1 MEARRETPTR
11 GYNSTGSRG
20 QMVSQQSQAPDEI
33 LVVDD
38 TPANLR
44 LLSQILVEH
53 GYRVRAVTSGARAL
67 ESAQTSP
74 PSLVLLDIRM
84 PEMSGY
90 EVCER
95 LKASERTRHIPV
107 IFISALDDVEDKVRA
122 FHMGGVDYITK
133 PFQIGEVLA
142 RTETHLALRRLQ
154 EQLRD
159 RNRRYE
165 RELALAG
172 RIQASFL
179 PSSIPNVP
187 GWQIAARLVPSRET
201 SGDFYDLVPLPDG
214 RWGIVIGDVA
224 DKGAGAALFM
234 ALSWSLI
241 RTYLAEHPFAPALAF
256 DAVNRRILQDT
267 LGTEFVTGF
276 LGVLDPGS
284 GRLTYANA
292 GHCPGLLL
300 RADGEVDWLT
310 RTGMALG
317 VVDDA
322 AWEEEQVDLESGDLL
337 VLYTDG
343 VTETPDP
350 DGALFRMPR
359 LQLAV
364 QAYRSA
370 GPVEIL
376 ESVLD
381 EVATFAQDA
390 RIQDDIA
397 LIVLKRGTRDE
408 GP

>member
-1 MEARRETPTR
+1 MDGRGDVAPEQTR
-11 GYNSTGSRG
+11 AS
-20 QMVSQQSQAPDEI
+20 DEI

-44 LLSQILVEH
+44 LLAQILTEH

-67 ESAQTSP
+67 DSAQASP
-74 PSLVLLDIRM
+74 PSLILLDIRM
-84 PEMSGY
+84 PGMSGY

-95 LKASERTRHIPV
+95 LKASPRTREVPI

-122 FHMGGVDYITK
+122 FAIGGVDYITK

-154 EQLRD
+154 DELRE
-159 RNRRYE
+159 RSRRYE

-172 RIQASFL
+172 QIQSSFL
-179 PSSIPNVP
+179 PRSMPEVA
-187 GWQIAARLVPSRET
+187 GWDVGARLVPSRET
-201 SGDFYDLVPLPDG
+201 SGDFYDLVPLPGG

-241 RTYLAEHPFAPALAF
+241 RTYLAEHPTAPARALE
-256 DAVNRRILQDT
+256 AVNRRLLRDT
-267 LGTEFVTGF
+267 VGTEFVTTF

-284 GRLTYANA
+284 GRLAYANA
-292 GHCPGLLL
+292 GHCPGLVL
-300 RADGEVDWLT
+300 RTGGEVEWLP

-317 VVDDA
+317 VVDDT
-322 AWEEEQVDLESGDLL
+322 AWEEEQVDLRPGDLL

-343 VTETPDP
+343 VTEAPGP
-350 DGALFRMPR
+350 GGELFRAPR
-359 LQLAV
+359 LQSAV
-364 QAYRSA
+364 EACGPA

-376 ESVLD
+376 ESVL
-381 EVATFAQDA
+381 VAVGAFTQDA
-390 RIQDDIA
+390 HVQDDIA
-397 LIVLKRGTRDE
+397 LIVLRRGTMDDRARTMDHR
-408 GP
+408 P